1 MAVTTNV
8 RFEEAK
14 FRKYIA
20 DKAAEILQNY
30 YNGKTFTISGG
41 GAWWDNQLDE
51 ENRKR
56 YSGSQVLRYSA
67 TASAD
72 ANGVITVTIKP
83 ALIIQVEQVQ
93 V

>member
-41 GAWWDNQLDE
+41 GTWWKDQPNAQGH
-51 ENRKR
+51 
-56 YSGSQVLRYSA
+56 YSGSQVLRYAA

-72 ANGVITVTIKP
+72 ANGTITVTIKP
-83 ALIIQVEQVQ
+83 TLIIQVTQIQ
-93 V
+93 